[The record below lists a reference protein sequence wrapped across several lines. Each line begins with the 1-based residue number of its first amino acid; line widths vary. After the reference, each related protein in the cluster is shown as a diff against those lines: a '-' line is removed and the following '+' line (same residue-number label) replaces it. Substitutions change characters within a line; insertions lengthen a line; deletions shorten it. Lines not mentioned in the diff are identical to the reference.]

1 VAAEDRDTAALI
13 AAQMVSCHHMVTG
26 IYDPPHR
33 SALQGGA
40 VRPGGAILDFELATF
55 GPVEWDLASFGPDCE
70 AACDYAAQSLGL
82 RQLDERVPR
91 VVNDVGMSR
100 TVAYLAVAPQLPM
113 LAEALKPSIEQWRTM
128 PFAGGLRD

>member
-1 VAAEDRDTAALI
+1 MVSLFDNTQASRAACCVRIAGLLGTPGVVSVLDADGTVSFAAGHGDDS
-13 AAQMVSCHHMVTG
+13 AAQ
-26 IYDPPHR
+26 P
-33 SALQGGA
+33 
-40 VRPGGAILDFELATF
+40 
-55 GPVEWDLASFGPDCE
+55 
-70 AACDYAAQSLGL
+70 LGL

>member
-1 VAAEDRDTAALI
+1 
-13 AAQMVSCHHMVTG
+13 M
-26 IYDPPHR
+26 
-33 SALQGGA
+33 
-40 VRPGGAILDFELATF
+40 RPGGAILDFELATL

-70 AACDYAAQSLGL
+70 AACDSASQPLGL

>member
-1 VAAEDRDTAALI
+1 MTPTSSTATAAAANTSTACDS
-13 AAQMVSCHHMVTG
+13 AAQ
-26 IYDPPHR
+26 P
-33 SALQGGA
+33 
-40 VRPGGAILDFELATF
+40 
-55 GPVEWDLASFGPDCE
+55 
-70 AACDYAAQSLGL
+70 LGL